1 MKNRKT
7 KSENNLQPHDALVG
21 AIYGRA
27 STEALVEAES
37 LKKQEYYGLKY
48 AEQLSSQLGIKHTVK
63 YVLIEEYAASGA
75 DRDRKKLKVL
85 MSLIRAKKIKFLI
98 IEEISRLSRI
108 LAHLLETLQTCKE
121 FGVAVYIRSLPGVN
135 LHSAA
140 GEMLIGMLGSA
151 AQFERSLTIERVRNT
166 LRAAAL
172 REGKINGGSIIY
184 GFERDPLKKGSWIPV
199 PEELKNIELLMEKFI
214 ACGSVA
220 ETLELAKTLGIKNKS
235 GNYFTFSS
243 LKKLFECRKLV
254 GELLVRHGIQ
264 DEQQTVVKLPFGEVI
279 NRHLFEK
286 VQAALAQ
293 HESLRTNMNRRGDK
307 IYLLT
312 GLLFHK
318 NGSSFSGHSGTSRSG
333 KKVCYYFDSKTKMR
347 IDADKIEQKIL
358 KSLSNTFEDEIE
370 IETKSKALSDSKE
383 HQVRLIDTRIEEFH
397 KELSEIK
404 NKETLILTNLTTIAA
419 PSDTVTQ
426 WLEDQINEVR
436 KSRKHIGEQ
445 IQELEDKKDFLK
457 SSVSDLR
464 SIKSNA
470 LKIFLKMK
478 KADPINQ
485 RHFLRQIIE
494 KIEMSPS
501 GEVLII
507 WRVSDLFTAPEE
519 TVASDKKW
527 LRRRD
532 SNPRPSG

>member
-1 MKNRKT
+1 MIPIELENEITFLSGRPSTGKTNTAIGVCRNLLTKNWKVIYYHAEGSR
-7 KSENNLQPHDALVG
+7 DASPS
-21 AIYGRA
+21 AYGA
-27 STEALVEAES
+27 STPDQLLSIKLV
-37 LKKQEYYGLKY
+37 
-48 AEQLSSQLGIKHTVK
+48 T
-63 YVLIEEYAASGA
+63 
-75 DRDRKKLKVL
+75 
-85 MSLIRAKKIKFLI
+85 
-98 IEEISRLSRI
+98 
-108 LAHLLETLQTCKE
+108 
-121 FGVAVYIRSLPGVN
+121 N
-135 LHSAA
+135 LFFD
-140 GEMLIGMLGSA
+140 L
-151 AQFERSLTIERVRNT
+151 
-166 LRAAAL
+166 
-172 REGKINGGSIIY
+172 
-184 GFERDPLKKGSWIPV
+184 D
-199 PEELKNIELLMEKFI
+199 EL
-214 ACGSVA
+214 
-220 ETLELAKTLGIKNKS
+220 
-235 GNYFTFSS
+235 
-243 LKKLFECRKLV
+243 LFECRKLV

-264 DEQQTVVKLPFGEVI
+264 DEQQTVVKLPFGAVI

-286 VQAALAQ
+286 VQTALAQ

-370 IETKSKALSDSKE
+370 IDTKSKALSDSKE
-383 HQVRLIDTRIEEFH
+383 HQVRLIEARIEEYN

-436 KSRKHIGEQ
+436 KARKHIGEQ
-445 IQELEDKKDFLK
+445 IQELEDKRDFLK
-457 SSVSDLR
+457 SSISDLR

-507 WRVSDLFTAPEE
+507 WRISDLFTAPEE

-527 LRRRD
+527 LGRRD